1 MPDLNITDNLKL
13 QPTELSLVS
22 VPELGVLTRNLQKSG
37 LSESVNLCVFNVP
50 ELRVGTLDQLIG
62 LSDDI
67 LRVESQSEQLAK
79 KLSNYVTDILLNID
93 DNRDRSAAPTPETV
107 FRIQD
112 QLKLNQGKHYLHEY
126 IRSFRWDQA
135 KYPSRGTPLAETTG
149 NLAEKLNTIESQ
161 FRQKSAKFNQGRRDL
176 AQVMKKQSGSLMT
189 RDLSGIVDD
198 KRHLVNGSE
207 YLQTLL
213 VAVHRNQLEEWNKG
227 YETLADY
234 VVPRSSQEIHS
245 DDDHHL
251 FTVTLF
257 QRCVDEFKTNCSMK
271 KFVVREYK
279 DTTAAS
285 GYDQNG
291 NKTEIAKEDDNVG
304 KQIERLEQDV
314 KKQFAPLLR
323 WLKVNYNEAVS
334 IMMHLKCLKCFIESV
349 LRFGLPVSFEA
360 VLLEPAGRS
369 ASKLQMVLDNTYK
382 HLDRMGGSSQEPVD
396 VEGLA
401 VGVANTLNADYRP
414 YVFSTIAC
422 DFVQS
427 ALGIQL

>member
-1 MPDLNITDNLKL
+1 MPDLNITDILKL
-13 QPTELSLVS
+13 QPTELWLVS
-22 VPELGVLTRNLQKSG
+22 VPELGDLTRNLQKSG

-189 RDLSGIVDD
+189 RDLSGIVMI
-198 KRHLVNGSE
+198 NGI
-207 YLQTLL
+207 
-213 VAVHRNQLEEWNKG
+213 W
-227 YETLADY
+227 
-234 VVPRSSQEIHS
+234 
-245 DDDHHL
+245 
-251 FTVTLF
+251 
-257 QRCVDEFKTNCSMK
+257 
-271 KFVVREYK
+271 
-279 DTTAAS
+279 
-285 GYDQNG
+285 
-291 NKTEIAKEDDNVG
+291 
-304 KQIERLEQDV
+304 
-314 KKQFAPLLR
+314 
-323 WLKVNYNEAVS
+323 
-334 IMMHLKCLKCFIESV
+334 
-349 LRFGLPVSFEA
+349 
-360 VLLEPAGRS
+360 
-369 ASKLQMVLDNTYK
+369 
-382 HLDRMGGSSQEPVD
+382 
-396 VEGLA
+396 
-401 VGVANTLNADYRP
+401 
-414 YVFSTIAC
+414 
-422 DFVQS
+422 
-427 ALGIQL
+427 

>member
-1 MPDLNITDNLKL
+1 M
-13 QPTELSLVS
+13 
-22 VPELGVLTRNLQKSG
+22 
-37 LSESVNLCVFNVP
+37 
-50 ELRVGTLDQLIG
+50 
-62 LSDDI
+62 
-67 LRVESQSEQLAK
+67 
-79 KLSNYVTDILLNID
+79 LNID

-135 KYPSRGTPLAETTG
+135 KYPSRGTPLAEMTG

-207 YLQTLL
+207 YRMSNYSKKPKKTPKNLKKPKKTQKKTKKPKKLNSLFSPIFCRFLTFFYLQTLL
-213 VAVHRNQLEEWNKG
+213 VAVHRNQLDEWNKG

-291 NKTEIAKEDDNVG
+291 DKTEVAKEDENVG
-304 KQIERLEQDV
+304 KQIDRLEQDV

-401 VGVANTLNADYRP
+401 VGVANTESETKVRYRKMCFFLN
-414 YVFSTIAC
+414 F
-422 DFVQS
+422 
-427 ALGIQL
+427 